1 MIVYFNGQL
10 IPKEEVRIS
19 PDDRGFLFADG
30 VYEVIA
36 SYSGRLFRP
45 DTHFRR
51 LERSLRELCIA
62 LPDLADLRSVTGRLI
77 EVNELAEGG
86 AGVYIQITRGVA
98 PRNHSFPDPAVSP
111 TVYASA
117 FPFEMPRE
125 EQECGVKVILVPD
138 IRWARCDAKSVALLP
153 NVLACQRAVE
163 DDAAEAVF
171 VRDGV
176 VTEGSRNNVCA
187 VFDGRLVTYPKTNY
201 ILPGVTRD
209 VVLELCGQLDIPF
222 DEAPILEG
230 QLQEADEL
238 MIVGTLSEIV
248 PVVRVDDWTVS
259 DGKPGPVTRRLQ
271 RAFRE
276 TVRRE
281 C

>member
-10 IPKEEVRIS
+10 VPKEDVRIS

-36 SYSGRLFRP
+36 SYHGRLFRP
-45 DTHFRR
+45 DAHLRR
-51 LERSLRELCIA
+51 LERSLRELRIA
-62 LPDLADLRSVTGRLI
+62 VPDLAALRDVAERLI
-77 EVNELAEGG
+77 EINDLAGG
-86 AGVYIQITRGVA
+86 TAGIYIQITRGVA
-98 PRNHSFPDPAVSP
+98 PRNHAFPDPAVPP

-117 FPFEMPRE
+117 FPFEIPRE
-125 EQECGVKVILVPD
+125 EQEHGVKAILVPD
-138 IRWARCDAKSVALLP
+138 IRWARCDVKSVALLA

-163 DDAAEAVF
+163 NGAAEAVF
-171 VRDGV
+171 VRDGI

-187 VFDGRLVTYPKTNY
+187 VFDGQLVTHPRTNV

-209 VVLELCGQLDIPF
+209 VVLELCGQLGIPYS
-222 DEAPILEG
+222 ETPILES

-248 PVVRVDDWTVS
+248 PVVQVDGWTVG

-276 TVRRE
+276 MVE
-281 C
+281 AK

>member
-10 IPKEEVRIS
+10 VPKKDVRIS

-36 SYSGRLFRP
+36 SYGGRLFRP
-45 DTHFRR
+45 DEHFRR
-51 LERSLRELCIA
+51 LERSLRELRIP
-62 LPDLADLRSVTGRLI
+62 LPDLAALRGAAEHLI
-77 EVNELAEGG
+77 EINGLAEGE

-98 PRNHSFPDPAVSP
+98 PRNHAFPDPAVSP
-111 TVYASA
+111 TVYAGA

-125 EQECGVKVILVPD
+125 KQERGVKVILVPD
-138 IRWARCDAKSVALLP
+138 TRWARCDIKSVALLP
-153 NVLACQRAVE
+153 NILASQRAVE
-163 DDAAEAVF
+163 NDAAEAIF

-176 VTEGSRNNVCA
+176 ITEGSRNNVCA
-187 VFDGRLVTYPKTNY
+187 IFGGRLVTHPKTNV

-209 VVLELCGQLDIPF
+209 VVLELCEQRGIPYRETFIPESQLR
-222 DEAPILEG
+222 
-230 QLQEADEL
+230 EADEL

-248 PVVRVDDWTVS
+248 PVVQVDDWLVG

-271 RAFRE
+271 RAFRKM
-276 TVRRE
+276 VRE
-281 C
+281 Q

>member
-1 MIVYFNGQL
+1 MIVYFNGQF
-10 IPKEEVRIS
+10 IPKEDVRIS

-36 SYSGRLFRP
+36 SYRGRLFRP
-45 DTHFRR
+45 DAHLRR
-51 LERSLRELCIA
+51 LERSLHELRIA
-62 LPDLADLRSVTGRLI
+62 VPDLAALRGVAERLI
-77 EVNELAEGG
+77 EANGLAKGD

-98 PRNHSFPDPAVSP
+98 PRNHAFPDPAVPP

-125 EQECGVKVILVPD
+125 EQERGVRVILVPD
-138 IRWARCDAKSVALLP
+138 VRWARCDIKSVALLA

-163 DDAAEAVF
+163 SGAAEAIF

-176 VTEGSRNNVCA
+176 VTEGSRHNVCA
-187 VFDGRLVTYPKTNY
+187 VFGGRLVTHPKTNV

-209 VVLELCGQLDIPF
+209 VVLELCGQLGIPYN
-222 DEAPILEG
+222 ETPILES
-230 QLQEADEL
+230 QLREADEL
-238 MIVGTLSEIV
+238 MIVGTLSEIM
-248 PVVRVDDWTVS
+248 PVVQVDGWMVS
-259 DGKPGPVTRRLQ
+259 DGKPGPITRTLQ

-276 TVRRE
+276 VVGN
-281 C
+281 